1 MNGYIKE
8 DASYFDGFDFE
19 NAKPIK
25 HPLIAQAQAKARAS
39 KEQEQNELISFFDN
53 DVQQV
58 IMQHNTPQDRMRVN
72 QMIRLLFGTA
82 TA

>member
-1 MNGYIKE
+1 MSGYIKE

-25 HPLIAQAQAKARAS
+25 HPLIAQAQARAKMS
-39 KEQEQNELISFFDN
+39 QEQEQNELISFFDN

-58 IMQHNTPQDRMRVN
+58 IRKHNTPKDRMRVN
-72 QMIRLLFGTA
+72 QMIRLLFA

>member
-1 MNGYIKE
+1 MSGYIKE

-25 HPLIAQAQAKARAS
+25 HPLIAQAQARA
-39 KEQEQNELISFFDN
+39 KMVQEQEKNELISFFDN

-58 IMQHNTPQDRMRVN
+58 IKQHNTPQDRMRVN
-72 QMIRLLFGTA
+72 QMIRLLFA

>member
-1 MNGYIKE
+1 MSGYIKE
-8 DASYFDGFDFE
+8 DTSYFDGFDFE

-25 HPLIAQAQAKARAS
+25 HPLIAQAQARA
-39 KEQEQNELISFFDN
+39 KTMQKQEQNELISFFDN

-58 IMQHNTPQDRMRVN
+58 IKQHNTPKDRVRVN
-72 QMIRLLFGTA
+72 QMIRLLFA

>member
-25 HPLIAQAQAKARAS
+25 HPLIAQAQARA
-39 KEQEQNELISFFDN
+39 KMAQEQEQNELISFFDN

-58 IMQHNTPQDRMRVN
+58 IKQHNTPKDRERLN
-72 QMIRLLFGTA
+72 TMIRVLFA
-82 TA
+82 TT

>member
-25 HPLIAQAQAKARAS
+25 HPLIAQAQARAKAVQ
-39 KEQEQNELISFFDN
+39 EQEQNELIGFFDS

-58 IMQHNTPQDRMRVN
+58 IKQHNTPKDRMRVN
-72 QMIRLLFGTA
+72 QMIRLLFA

>member
-1 MNGYIKE
+1 MSGYIKE

-25 HPLIAQAQAKARAS
+25 HPLIAQAQARA
-39 KEQEQNELISFFDN
+39 KMTQEQEQEQNELINFFDN

-58 IMQHNTPQDRMRVN
+58 IKQHNTPKDRMRVN
-72 QMIRLLFGTA
+72 QMIRLLFA

>member
-1 MNGYIKE
+1 MNDYIKE
-8 DASYFDGFDFE
+8 DLSYFDGFDFN

-25 HPLIAQAQAKARAS
+25 HPLIAKAQTQLK
-39 KEQEQNELISFFDN
+39 QNNQTQLSDELMNFFDA

-58 IMQHNTPQDRMRVN
+58 IKQHNTPKDRMRVN
-72 QMIRLLFGTA
+72 QMIRLLFA